1 MRLSDLAKGSSV
13 FLGVIVAGYVSTIY
27 VDQRLAPAPKTPSET
42 ASEATGSP
50 APTSTPAPTDSP
62 APANGGSPCIGE
74 GGSWKN
80 WPWPNVPMGSPKCP

>member
-13 FLGVIVAGYVSTIY
+13 FLAVIVAGYVSTIY
-27 VDQRLAPAPKTPSET
+27 VDQRLAPPPKPANEAASET
-42 ASEATGSP
+42 TSSP
-50 APTSTPAPTDSP
+50 APTPTPTDSP

>member
-13 FLGVIVAGYVSTIY
+13 FLGVVVAGYVSTIY
-27 VDQRLAPAPKTPSET
+27 VDQRLSTPPKAAGET
-42 ASEATGSP
+42 ASETTGSP
-50 APTSTPAPTDSP
+50 APTSTPAPNDSP
-62 APANGGSPCIGE
+62 APANGPSPCIGE

>member
-13 FLGVIVAGYVSTIY
+13 FLAVIVAGYVSTIY
-27 VDQRLAPAPKTPSET
+27 VDQRLATPPKAANET
-42 ASEATGSP
+42 TGSS

-62 APANGGSPCIGE
+62 APANGGSACIGE

-80 WPWPNVPMGSPKCP
+80 WPWPNVPMGSPKCK

>member
-27 VDQRLAPAPKTPSET
+27 VDQHLAPPPQAASKTPSET
-42 ASEATGSP
+42 TGSP
-50 APTSTPAPTDSP
+50 VPTSTPAPTDSP
-62 APANGGSPCIGE
+62 APANGGSACIGE

-80 WPWPNVPMGSPKCP
+80 WPWPNVPMGSPRCK

>member
-13 FLGVIVAGYVSTIY
+13 FLGVIVAGYVSTVY
-27 VDQRLAPAPKTPSET
+27 VDQRLPSPPKT
-42 ASEATGSP
+42 ASETGSP
-50 APTSTPAPTDSP
+50 APTNTPAPSDSP
-62 APANGGSPCIGE
+62 TPASSGSPCIGE

>member
-27 VDQRLAPAPKTPSET
+27 VDQRLIPPPKA
-42 ASEATGSP
+42 ASEATNAP
-50 APTSTPAPTDSP
+50 APASTPAPTDGPS
-62 APANGGSPCIGE
+62 PANGGSPCIGE

-80 WPWPNVPMGSPKCP
+80 WPWPNVPMGSPKCK

>member
-27 VDQRLAPAPKTPSET
+27 VDQRLAPPPKT
-42 ASEATGSP
+42 ASETTSSP
-50 APTSTPAPTDSP
+50 APTSTPTPTDSP
-62 APANGGSPCIGE
+62 APANAPSPCIGE

>member
-13 FLGVIVAGYVSTIY
+13 FLGVIVAGYVSTGY
-27 VDQRLAPAPKTPSET
+27 LDRHLAPPQKT
-42 ASEATGSP
+42 ASASEPASP
-50 APTSTPAPTDSP
+50 SAPTNSP
-62 APANGGSPCIGE
+62 PPSGGAACIGE

>member
-13 FLGVIVAGYVSTIY
+13 FLGVIVAGYVSTVY
-27 VDQRLAPAPKTPSET
+27 VDQRLAAPPKAASETTPSP
-42 ASEATGSP
+42 SS
-50 APTSTPAPTDSP
+50 TSTPAPADSP
-62 APANGGSPCIGE
+62 APANGGSACIGE

>member
-13 FLGVIVAGYVSTIY
+13 FLGVIVAGYVSTVY
-27 VDQRLAPAPKTPSET
+27 VDQRFASLPKT
-42 ASEATGSP
+42 ASETGSP

-74 GGSWKN
+74 GGNWKN

>member
-1 MRLSDLAKGSSV
+1 MRLNDLAKGSSV

-27 VDQRLAPAPKTPSET
+27 VDQHLAPLPKAASET
-42 ASEATGSP
+42 TGLP
-50 APTSTPAPTDSP
+50 APTGTPAPTDSP
-62 APANGGSPCIGE
+62 APANGGSACIGE

>member
-27 VDQRLAPAPKTPSET
+27 VDERIAPPPKTPSET
-42 ASEATGSP
+42 TSSP

-62 APANGGSPCIGE
+62 APANGGSACIGE

>member
-27 VDQRLAPAPKTPSET
+27 VDQRLAPPSKTT
-42 ASEATGSP
+42 SEATGSP

>member
-13 FLGVIVAGYVSTIY
+13 FLAVIVTGCVSTIY
-27 VDQRLAPAPKTPSET
+27 VDQRLAPPPTTTSATASET
-42 ASEATGSP
+42 AP
-50 APTSTPAPTDSP
+50 ASTPAPTDSP
-62 APANGGSPCIGE
+62 APANGGSACIGE

>member
-27 VDQRLAPAPKTPSET
+27 VDQRLAPLPNT
-42 ASEATGSP
+42 ASETGSP
-50 APTSTPAPTDSP
+50 APTNTPAPTDSP
-62 APANGGSPCIGE
+62 APANGGSACIGE

>member
-27 VDQRLAPAPKTPSET
+27 VDQRLVPPSKTTSET
-42 ASEATGSP
+42 TGSP

-62 APANGGSPCIGE
+62 APASGGSACIGE

>member
-13 FLGVIVAGYVSTIY
+13 FLGVIVAGFVSAIY
-27 VDQRLAPAPKTPSET
+27 VDQRLAPPPKAASET
-42 ASEATGSP
+42 TNSP
-50 APTSTPAPTDSP
+50 APTSTPASTDSP
-62 APANGGSPCIGE
+62 APANGGSACIGE